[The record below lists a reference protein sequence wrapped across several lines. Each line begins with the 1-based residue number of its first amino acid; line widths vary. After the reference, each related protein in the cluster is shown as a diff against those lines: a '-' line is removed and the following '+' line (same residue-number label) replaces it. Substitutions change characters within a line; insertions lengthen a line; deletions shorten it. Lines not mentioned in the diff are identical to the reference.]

1 MNPLF
6 VGIDIGAEKNVVC
19 AMDWQGKTLA
29 RFTVPNDLPG
39 TETLVDRIVDL
50 ASAHGT
56 EKVQIAM
63 EATNLYWWHLHQA
76 LHEAPALAPLKPK
89 IAVLNPKVVDGF
101 KRVYPDMAKTDTLDA
116 RVIADCLR
124 FGRVRF
130 TPPPDFRYAA
140 LQRLTRFRFHQAQAL
155 TREKNRAL
163 NLLFLQFSNYTHQC
177 PFSDVFGKASQAVLT
192 ERTPEEIAQAPLK
205 DLVDLILQHGN
216 NRLENVPAMAQALQR
231 AARNAYRLHPK
242 MQDSVAVAL
251 AMSLETIR
259 FFEQQLK
266 KLDRI
271 ITRELRAIPHTLQTI
286 PGIGPVYAAGMVA
299 EIGDIH
305 RFPDHNA
312 LAKFAGLTWRQHQ
325 SGAFAAEDL
334 PLSRSGN
341 FYLRY
346 YLVEAANSV
355 RVREPEY
362 AAFYQRKYQ
371 EARHHHHKRALVLTA
386 RKLVRLVFAL
396 LNEGQI
402 YQPRRSATPEVA
414 H

>member
-6 VGIDIGAEKNVVC
+6 VGIDIGAENNVVC
-19 AMDWQGKTLA
+19 AMDIQGQTLA
-29 RFTVPNDLPG
+29 TDTRKD
-39 TETLVDRIVDL
+39 
-50 ASAHGT
+50 S
-56 EKVQIAM
+56 VQIGM
-63 EATNLYWWHLHQA
+63 EATNLYWWHLYQA
-76 LHEAPALAPLKPK
+76 LYESPALAALKPR

-101 KRVYPDMAKTDTLDA
+101 KQVYPDMAKTDTMDA

-140 LQRLTRFRFHQAQAL
+140 LQRLTRFRFQQAQAL

-163 NLLFLQFSNYTHQC
+163 NLVFLKFSNYSQRC
-177 PFSDVFGKASQAVLT
+177 PFSNLFGKASQAVLT
-192 ERTPEEIAQAPLK
+192 ELTREEIAQAPLEE
-205 DLVDLILQHGN
+205 LADLILQHGN
-216 NRLENVPAMAQALQR
+216 NRLSDVPEMARALQQ

-242 MQDSVAVAL
+242 MQGSVDVAL

-266 KLDRI
+266 KLDVI
-271 ITRELRAIPHTLQTI
+271 IAREVKAIPNTLDSV
-286 PGIGPVYAAGMVA
+286 PGIGPVYAAGLLA

-305 RFPDHNA
+305 RFNDHNA
-312 LAKFAGLTWRQHQ
+312 LAKFAGFTWRQHQ
-325 SGAFAAEDL
+325 SSGFAAEDL

-346 YLVEAANSV
+346 CLIEAANSV

-402 YQPRRSATPEVA
+402 YQQRVM

>member
-6 VGIDIGAEKNVVC
+6 VGIDIGAENNVVC
-19 AMDWQGKTLA
+19 TMDIHGQTLA
-29 RFTVPNDLPG
+29 RFTVTNDLAG
-39 TETLVDRIVDL
+39 TEALCARIVSL
-50 ASAHGT
+50 ATDTRKDS
-56 EKVQIAM
+56 VQIGM
-63 EATNLYWWHLHQA
+63 EATNLYWWHLYQA
-76 LHEAPALAPLKPK
+76 LYESPALAALKPK

-101 KRVYPDMAKTDTLDA
+101 KNVYPDMAKTDTMDA

-130 TPPPDFRYAA
+130 TPPPDFRYAP

-155 TREKNRAL
+155 TREKNRVL
-163 NLLFLQFSNYTHQC
+163 NLVFLKFSNYSKQC
-177 PFSDVFGKASQAVLT
+177 PFSNLFGKASQVVLT
-192 ERTPEEIAQAPLK
+192 ELTPEEIAQAPLEE
-205 DLVDLILQHGN
+205 LADLILQHGN
-216 NRLENVPAMAQALQR
+216 NRLSNVPEMARVLQQ

-242 MQDSVAVAL
+242 MQGSVDVAL
-251 AMSLETIR
+251 SMSLETIR

-266 KLDRI
+266 KLDTI
-271 ITRELRAIPHTLQTI
+271 IAREVKAIPHTLDSV
-286 PGIGPVYAAGMVA
+286 PGIGPVYAAGLLA

-305 RFPDHNA
+305 RFDDHNA

-325 SGAFAAEDL
+325 SSGFAAEDL

-346 YLVEAANSV
+346 YLIEAANSV

-402 YQPRRSATPEVA
+402 YQQRVMP
-414 H
+414 